1 MAANSANAKQARP
14 TVAGYVGLSE
24 AIGSAISHVLQGDG
38 TPAEAL
44 AGAAKKA
51 DDALA
56 DR

>member
-1 MAANSANAKQARP
+1 
-14 TVAGYVGLSE
+14 LSE
-24 AIGSAISHVLQGDG
+24 ALGSANSHVLQGDG

-44 AGAAKKA
+44 ADAAKKA

>member
-1 MAANSANAKQARP
+1 
-14 TVAGYVGLSE
+14 LSE

-38 TPAEAL
+38 APAAAL
-44 AGAAKKA
+44 AAAAKKA